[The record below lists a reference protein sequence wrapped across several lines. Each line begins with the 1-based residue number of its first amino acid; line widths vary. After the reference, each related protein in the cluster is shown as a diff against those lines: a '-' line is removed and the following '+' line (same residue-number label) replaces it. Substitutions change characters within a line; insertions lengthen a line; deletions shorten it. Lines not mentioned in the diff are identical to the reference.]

1 MMAGNAEKRGYM
13 EIHLLS
19 QETIGRI
26 AAGEVVERP
35 VNAAKELIEN
45 AIDAGASA
53 ITVEI
58 KDGGQSLLRVTDN
71 GCGIA
76 QDQITKAFQRHATSK
91 IRNEEDLSHL
101 SSLGFRGEALA
112 SIAAVSQV
120 EMITKVK
127 DALTGTRAVN
137 DRAAA
142 AAATSE
148 NGTLE
153 DAGAIMLQEIGAPNG
168 TSVIV
173 RNLFYNVPVRKK
185 FLKQP
190 QTEAGYITD
199 LIERQALSHPDIS
212 FHYRVNGKEKLH
224 TSGNGNLKELIYR
237 IYGRETASSLFP
249 VAFEQGDYKVTGL
262 IGRPEI
268 SRSSRNYEIF
278 FVNGRMLRSEV
289 LSKAAEEGYGTDL
302 MKHCFPFVVLH
313 VTMPA
318 DGVDVN
324 VHPTKMEVR
333 FADTKGVYQAVK
345 EAVHRTLHGKEL
357 IPAATLLSDR
367 EIKEQQKQE
376 QEAREAV
383 YAAGQAEPFETA
395 REHGT
400 ASKSAPSSELF
411 FEKEEETLSSGSL
424 LREKAPVYPP
434 SGNAE
439 NVEPHKKAESDDFTF
454 NDRREQQRTQDP
466 TLKAKSS
473 AADFSASANSILKN
487 DVTISTTQTNNAF
500 SDVAPTNDTFS
511 NVAPTNNAFSDAA
524 PTNDILSNA
533 APTDAA
539 STEGL
544 SADSNIYPTG
554 KAVQGELFST
564 SALFTDT
571 EENRPAILSKESV
584 KEYRILG
591 QIFETYWLV
600 SFRDQ
605 LLMIDQHAA
614 HEKVNYERFMKRFRE
629 KTEIPSQLLAPPIV
643 LTLSGKEEASFLPY
657 ADVFKQ
663 MGFDIEPFGERSYA
677 LRAIPMDLYGNS
689 PEQLFR
695 ETLEEMMDAKME
707 GTSQAILAKIASM
720 SCKAAVKGNSRMQRA
735 EAEAL
740 IDELLSLENPYHCPH
755 GRPTMIT
762 LSKQEIERKFK
773 RIV

>member
-1 MMAGNAEKRGYM
+1 M

-45 AIDAGASA
+45 AIDAGATA

-76 QDQITKAFQRHATSK
+76 ADQITKAFLRHATSK
-91 IRNEEDLSHL
+91 IQNEEDLSHL

-120 EMITKVK
+120 EMITKVR

-137 DRAAA
+137 DRTAAA
-142 AAATSE
+142 VRNPSAE
-148 NGTLE
+148 NDPSQDTGEIL
-153 DAGAIMLQEIGAPNG
+153 LQEIGAPSG

-237 IYGRETASSLFP
+237 IYGRETAAALFP
-249 VAFEQGDYKVTGL
+249 VSYVQGEYRVTGL
-262 IGRPEI
+262 IGKPEI
-268 SRSSRNYEIF
+268 SRSSRNYETF

-318 DGVDVN
+318 EGVDVN

-345 EAVHRTLHGKEL
+345 EAVHQTLHGKEL
-357 IPAATLLSDR
+357 IPAATLLSEK
-367 EIKEQQKQE
+367 EIKLQQKQE
-376 QEAREAV
+376 QVTREEA
-383 YAAGQAEPFETA
+383 YAANQAEPFETA
-395 REHGT
+395 RETAQRAETHRYT
-400 ASKSAPSSELF
+400 DLSERQNIEPTDTNDRDDNRTADVFALLRDKEPVYQSASKIQNASLNQSAD
-411 FEKEEETLSSGSL
+411 TLSHSSTL
-424 LREKAPVYPP
+424 YVSKNSEKNENPP
-434 SGNAE
+434 LQ
-439 NVEPHKKAESDDFTF
+439 NVQVDSQVGRQEERQEERQAHKTDGFLFD
-454 NDRREQQRTQDP
+454 DRRPQQ
-466 TLKAKSS
+466 AKNL
-473 AADFSASANSILKN
+473 FI
-487 DVTISTTQTNNAF
+487 
-500 SDVAPTNDTFS
+500 
-511 NVAPTNNAFSDAA
+511 DAA
-524 PTNDILSNA
+524 AETETV
-533 APTDAA
+533 TD
-539 STEGL
+539 G
-544 SADSNIYPTG
+544 DDYPTG
-554 KAVQGELFST
+554 KAVQGELFDT
-564 SALFTDT
+564 YDLFT
-571 EENRPAILSKESV
+571 EKEKEKPAVLSEESV
-584 KEYRILG
+584 KEYQILG

-600 SFRDQ
+600 CYRDQ

-629 KTEIPSQLLAPPIV
+629 QEEIPSQLLAPPIV
-643 LTLSGKEEASFLPY
+643 ITLSGKEEASYLPY
-657 ADVFKQ
+657 ANAFRQ
-663 MGFDIEPFGERSYA
+663 MGFDIEPFGEKSYA
-677 LRAIPMDLYGNS
+677 IRAIPMDLYGNS
-689 PEQLFR
+689 PQQLFR
-695 ETLEEMMDAKME
+695 ETLEEIMDAKME

-720 SCKAAVKGNSRMQRA
+720 SCKAAVKGNSVMQRA

-740 IDELLSLENPYHCPH
+740 IDELLSLDNPYHCPH

-762 LSKQEIERKFK
+762 LSKQEIEKKFK

>member
-1 MMAGNAEKRGYM
+1 MAGNAEKRGYM

-153 DAGAIMLQEIGAPNG
+153 DTGAIMLQEIGAPNG

-367 EIKEQQKQE
+367 EIKEQQKRE
-376 QEAREAV
+376 QESREAV

-400 ASKSAPSSELF
+400 ASKSAPSSDLF
-411 FEKEEETLSSGSL
+411 FEKEEATLNSGSL

-439 NVEPHKKAESDDFTF
+439 NGKSHKKAESEEFTF

-473 AADFSASANSILKN
+473 VTDFSASANSILKN
-487 DVTISTTQTNNAF
+487 DVTINTTPTNDAF
-500 SDVAPTNDTFS
+500 SDA
-511 NVAPTNNAFSDAA
+511 APTNNTFSDAA
-524 PTNDILSNA
+524 PTNDIFSDA
-533 APTDAA
+533 VPTDAA

-544 SADSNIYPTG
+544 STDSNIYPTG

-564 SALFTDT
+564 SSLFIDK

-720 SCKAAVKGNSRMQRA
+720 SCKAAVKGNSKMQRA

>member
-1 MMAGNAEKRGYM
+1 M

-45 AIDAGASA
+45 AIDAGATA

-76 QDQITKAFQRHATSK
+76 TDQITKAFLRHATSK

-120 EMITKVK
+120 EMITKVR

-137 DRAAA
+137 DRAASSA
-142 AAATSE
+142 QSTSA
-148 NGTLE
+148 GGDFPE
-153 DAGAIMLQEIGAPNG
+153 DTGEILLQEIGAPNG

-237 IYGRETASSLFP
+237 IYGRETAASLFT
-249 VAFEQGDYKVTGL
+249 VSYEQDQYKVTGL
-262 IGRPEI
+262 IGKPDI

-289 LSKAAEEGYGTDL
+289 LFKAAEEGYGTDL

-333 FADTKGVYQAVK
+333 FADTKGIYQAVK
-345 EAVHRTLHGKEL
+345 EAVHQTLHGKEL
-357 IPAATLLSDR
+357 IPAATLLS
-367 EIKEQQKQE
+367 EKERKLLQKQE
-376 QEAREAV
+376 QADREEA
-383 YAAGQAEPFETA
+383 YAAEQAEPFEAA
-395 REHGT
+395 REHRAQPRQNANADSSAGISLQKEGGSSEKERNKASAGYDCRQDMGT
-400 ASKSAPSSELF
+400 ASSSLC
-411 FEKEEETLSSGSL
+411 
-424 LREKAPVYPP
+424 REKQPVYQ
-434 SGNAE
+434 SE
-439 NVEPHKKAESDDFTF
+439 DFVF
-454 NDRREQQRTQDP
+454 DDRRSRQHIEHPSLETEIPKEKRVDDP
-466 TLKAKSS
+466 SE
-473 AADFSASANSILKN
+473 SI
-487 DVTISTTQTNNAF
+487 D
-500 SDVAPTNDTFS
+500 
-511 NVAPTNNAFSDAA
+511 
-524 PTNDILSNA
+524 
-533 APTDAA
+533 
-539 STEGL
+539 
-544 SADSNIYPTG
+544 YPSG
-554 KAVQGELFST
+554 KAVQGELFAS
-564 SALFTDT
+564 SEFFKDK
-571 EENRPAILSKESV
+571 EEAKPVVLSRESV
-584 KEYRILG
+584 REYQILG

-600 SFRDQ
+600 SYRDQ

-614 HEKVNYERFMKRFRE
+614 HEKVNYERFMKRFRDQE
-629 KTEIPSQLLAPPIV
+629 EIPSQLLAPPIV
-643 LTLSGKEEASFLPY
+643 ITLSGKEEASYLPY
-657 ADVFKQ
+657 ADAFRQ
-663 MGFDIEPFGERSYA
+663 MGFDIEPFGEKSYA
-677 LRAIPMDLYGNS
+677 IRAIPMDLYGNS
-689 PEQLFR
+689 PQQLFR

-720 SCKAAVKGNSRMQRA
+720 SCKAAVKGNSRMERA

>member
-1 MMAGNAEKRGYM
+1 MAGNAEKRGYM

-142 AAATSE
+142 AATTSE
-148 NGTLE
+148 DGTSE
-153 DAGAIMLQEIGAPNG
+153 DTGAIMLQEIGAPNG

-411 FEKEEETLSSGSL
+411 FEKEEETLNSGSL

-434 SGNAE
+434 SGNTE
-439 NVEPHKKAESDDFTF
+439 NEKSHKKAESDDFTF

-466 TLKAKSS
+466 TLETKSS
-473 AADFSASANSILKN
+473 AAEFSTSTNGVLKS
-487 DVTISTTQTNNAF
+487 DVTINTTPTNDAF
-500 SDVAPTNDTFS
+500 SDVATNNTFSDASPTNDIFS
-511 NVAPTNNAFSDAA
+511 NVAS
-524 PTNDILSNA
+524 
-533 APTDAA
+533 TDAA

-544 SADSNIYPTG
+544 SADSNIYPAG

-564 SALFTDT
+564 SSLFIDK

>member
-1 MMAGNAEKRGYM
+1 M

-45 AIDAGASA
+45 AIDAGATA

-58 KDGGQSLLRVTDN
+58 RDGGQSLLRVTDN

-76 QDQITKAFQRHATSK
+76 ADQIRKAFLRHATSK
-91 IRNEEDLSHL
+91 IQNEEDLTHL
-101 SSLGFRGEALA
+101 VSLGFRGEALA

-120 EMITKVK
+120 EMITKVR
-127 DALTGTRAVN
+127 DSLTGTRAVN
-137 DRAAA
+137 DRAASA
-142 AAATSE
+142 AANPDDMDT
-148 NGTLE
+148 GDIL
-153 DAGAIMLQEIGAPNG
+153 LQEIGAPDG

-199 LIERQALSHPDIS
+199 LVERQALSHPDIS

-237 IYGRETASSLFP
+237 IYGRETAAALFP
-249 VAFEQGDYKVTGL
+249 VSFEQGDYKVTGL

-268 SRSSRNYEIF
+268 SRSSRNFETF

-318 DGVDVN
+318 DGLDVN

-345 EAVHRTLHGKEL
+345 EAVHQTLHGKEL
-357 IPAATLLSDR
+357 IPAASLLS
-367 EIKEQQKQE
+367 EKERKTQKKDE
-376 QEAREAV
+376 EAAQEAI
-383 YAAGQAEPFETA
+383 YAAEQAEPFE
-395 REHGT
+395 RG
-400 ASKSAPSSELF
+400 SAERAESACIRDIQCDHPVQAG
-411 FEKEEETLSSGSL
+411 TLSF
-424 LREKAPVYPP
+424 LREKGPLYQ
-434 SGNAE
+434 SE
-439 NVEPHKKAESDDFTF
+439 KKRDDLKRDDLKKDDSKKDDSKKDDFVLD
-454 NDRREQQRTQDP
+454 DRRPMQRTENP
-466 TLKAKSS
+466 S
-473 AADFSASANSILKN
+473 FSAMPA
-487 DVTISTTQTNNAF
+487 QE
-500 SDVAPTNDTFS
+500 
-511 NVAPTNNAFSDAA
+511 AA
-524 PTNDILSNA
+524 AEEDP
-533 APTDAA
+533 
-539 STEGL
+539 
-544 SADSNIYPTG
+544 YPAG
-554 KAVQGELFST
+554 KAVQGELFT
-564 SALFTDT
+564 SLDLPDKK
-571 EENRPAILSKESV
+571 EEVKPAVLSEESV
-584 KEYRILG
+584 REYRILG
-591 QIFETYWLV
+591 QIFETYWV
-600 SFRDQ
+600 VCWRDQ

-614 HEKVNYERFMKRFRE
+614 HEKINYERFMRHFRE
-629 KTEIPSQLLAPPIV
+629 QEEVPSQLLAPPIV
-643 LTLSGKEEASFLPY
+643 ITLSGREEASYLPY
-657 ADVFKQ
+657 ADAFRQ

-677 LRAIPMDLYGNS
+677 IRAIPMDLYGSS
-689 PEQLFR
+689 PQQLFR
-695 ETLEEMMDAKME
+695 ETLEEIMDAKME
-707 GTSQAILAKIASM
+707 GTSQTILAKIASM
-720 SCKAAVKGNSRMQRA
+720 SCKAAVKGNSSMTQA

-740 IDELLSLENPYHCPH
+740 IEELLSLENPYHCPH

>member
-1 MMAGNAEKRGYM
+1 M

-45 AIDAGASA
+45 AIDAGATA

-58 KDGGQSLLRVTDN
+58 RDGGQSLLRVTDN

-76 QDQITKAFQRHATSK
+76 ADQIRKAFLRHATSK
-91 IRNEEDLSHL
+91 IQNEEDLTHL
-101 SSLGFRGEALA
+101 VSLGFRGEALA

-120 EMITKVK
+120 EMITKIR
-127 DALTGTRAVN
+127 DSLTGTRAVN
-137 DRAAA
+137 DRAASA
-142 AAATSE
+142 AADP
-148 NGTLE
+148 
-153 DAGAIMLQEIGAPNG
+153 DAADTGDILLQEIGAPDG

-199 LIERQALSHPDIS
+199 LVERQALSHPDIS

-237 IYGRETASSLFP
+237 IYGRETAAALFP
-249 VAFEQGDYKVTGL
+249 VSFEQGDYRVTGL

-318 DGVDVN
+318 DGLDVN

-345 EAVHRTLHGKEL
+345 EAVYQILHGKEL
-357 IPAATLLSDR
+357 IPAATLLS
-367 EIKEQQKQE
+367 EKERKIQKKDE
-376 QEAREAV
+376 EAAQEAI
-383 YAAGQAEPFETA
+383 YAAEQAEPFERDHDIQCSHPVQA
-395 REHGT
+395 G
-400 ASKSAPSSELF
+400 
-411 FEKEEETLSSGSL
+411 TLSF
-424 LREKAPVYPP
+424 LREK
-434 SGNAE
+434 
-439 NVEPHKKAESDDFTF
+439 EPLYQSEKKRDDLKKDDFVLD
-454 NDRREQQRTQDP
+454 DRRPQQRTENPSFTAMPAQETVPEEDP
-466 TLKAKSS
+466 
-473 AADFSASANSILKN
+473 
-487 DVTISTTQTNNAF
+487 
-500 SDVAPTNDTFS
+500 
-511 NVAPTNNAFSDAA
+511 
-524 PTNDILSNA
+524 
-533 APTDAA
+533 
-539 STEGL
+539 
-544 SADSNIYPTG
+544 YPAG
-554 KAVQGELFST
+554 KAVQGELFASLDL
-564 SALFTDT
+564 SDKKEAVK
-571 EENRPAILSKESV
+571 PAVLSEESV
-584 KEYRILG
+584 REYRILG
-591 QIFETYWLV
+591 QIFETYWV
-600 SFRDQ
+600 VCWRDQ

-614 HEKVNYERFMKRFRE
+614 HEKVNYERFMRHFSQQE
-629 KTEIPSQLLAPPIV
+629 EVPSQLLAPPIV
-643 LTLSGKEEASFLPY
+643 ITLSGREEASYLPY
-657 ADVFKQ
+657 ADAFRQ

-677 LRAIPMDLYGNS
+677 IRAIPMDLYGSS
-689 PEQLFR
+689 PQQLFR
-695 ETLEEMMDAKME
+695 QTLEEIMDAKME
-707 GTSQAILAKIASM
+707 GTSQTILAKIASM
-720 SCKAAVKGNSRMQRA
+720 SCKAAVKGNSSMTQA

-740 IDELLSLENPYHCPH
+740 IEELLSLENPYHCPH